1 MSALVTPSPRPPE
14 DRCPGALRAHQAADG
29 LLVRVRLPGGQ
40 LRPVQLRVLADLA
53 RTDGDGALELTSR
66 ANLQLR
72 GLADDTA
79 VRRVADR
86 VAAAGLLPTATHERV
101 RNLLASPLSGRDRA
115 GRLDV
120 RPMVRDL
127 DAALRGAPDLA
138 SLSGRFLFAL
148 DDGRYDVAALGA
160 DLCWTGGSGILLL
173 AGTDTGLRAG
183 PDDAVE
189 LLIAAARAF
198 LRVRADRRDLWRL
211 ADLPDGPAR
220 VTAALDRPT
229 EAAPRP
235 TAPAT
240 VGSPSGMSTV
250 SLSTGSTTVGPSSG
264 MSGVGLPPGIS
275 DVRSPHGTSDDG
287 SPDRSGPAPVVGG
300 YPGGVVVAA
309 ARLGRLTAEQAH
321 LLAEMAS
328 TDEIII
334 TPWRSL
340 VLDTGGPDIVGRL
353 ATAGL
358 LVDPASPWLGVTA
371 CTGRPGCAS
380 ALADVRRDV
389 TDALSEVG
397 VGVGVGVGAGPATG
411 AVLPV
416 HVVGCERRCGRPV
429 GPAVLAV
436 ATGAGYRI
444 EAPGHSGSGTP
455 SAALAARAER
465 QT

>member
-1 MSALVTPSPRPPE
+1 MSALATPSPRPPE

-40 LRPVQLRVLADLA
+40 LRPGQLRVLADLA
-53 RTDGDGALELTSR
+53 RVESDGALELTSR

-72 GLADDTA
+72 RLADDA
-79 VRRVADR
+79 SVRRVADR
-86 VAAAGLLPTATHERV
+86 VAEAGLLPTATHERV

-127 DAALRGAPDLA
+127 DAALRGAADLA

-148 DDGRYDVAALGA
+148 DDGRHDVATLGA
-160 DLCWTGGSGILLL
+160 DLCWTGGSQVLWL

-183 PDDAVE
+183 PDDAVA

-198 LRVRADRRDLWRL
+198 LRLRGDRRDLWRL

-229 EAAPRP
+229 AAVNGSDLLHR
-235 TAPAT
+235 TAQDGAPAERAP
-240 VGSPSGMSTV
+240 V
-250 SLSTGSTTVGPSSG
+250 
-264 MSGVGLPPGIS
+264 
-275 DVRSPHGTSDDG
+275 GTSDVG
-287 SPDRSGPAPVVGG
+287 TVPGRRPEAGAPVVGLH
-300 YPGGVVVAA
+300 PNGVLVAGT
-309 ARLGRLTAEQAH
+309 RFGRLTADQAD
-321 LLAEMAS
+321 LLADLAG
-328 TDEIII
+328 TDEIVV

-340 VLDTGGPDIVGRL
+340 VLDAEGPDIVGRL

-358 LVDPASPWLGVTA
+358 LVDPDSPWLGVTA

-389 TDALSEVG
+389 TEALADAG
-397 VGVGVGVGAGPATG
+397 TAGGAA
-411 AVLPV
+411 LPV
-416 HVVGCERRCGRPV
+416 HVVGCERGCGRPA

-436 ATGAGYRI
+436 ATGTGYRI
-444 EAPGHSGSGTP
+444 EAGGTSRPGTP
-455 SAALAARAER
+455 AAALAARAGR
-465 QT
+465 QK